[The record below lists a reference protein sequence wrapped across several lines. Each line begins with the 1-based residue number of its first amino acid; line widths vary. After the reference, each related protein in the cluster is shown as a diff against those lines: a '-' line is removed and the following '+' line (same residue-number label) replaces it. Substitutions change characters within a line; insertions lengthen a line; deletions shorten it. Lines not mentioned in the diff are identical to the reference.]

1 MSGCLRVGFQM
12 RIFGW
17 ILRGLLAV
25 DFAIFVLTFIS
36 AFSGIG
42 QEPGLA
48 DRLLGNYRFGGWRA
62 DVVWMCASS
71 VFIFATGLP
80 WVIEN
85 RTAKI
90 TRIAWCL
97 WLACFF
103 FYLFYIVLH
112 MFG

>member
-1 MSGCLRVGFQM
+1 M

-25 DFAIFVLTFIS
+25 DFALFVLTFIP

-48 DRLLGNYRFGGWRA
+48 DRLLGNYRFGGWRV
-62 DVVWMCASS
+62 DVAWMCAST
-71 VFIFATGLP
+71 VFIIALGLP
-80 WVIEN
+80 WTREN
-85 RTAKI
+85 RSAKI
-90 TRIAWCL
+90 TRIACFVWI
-97 WLACFF
+97 ACFPI
-103 FYLFYIVLH
+103 YLFYIVIH